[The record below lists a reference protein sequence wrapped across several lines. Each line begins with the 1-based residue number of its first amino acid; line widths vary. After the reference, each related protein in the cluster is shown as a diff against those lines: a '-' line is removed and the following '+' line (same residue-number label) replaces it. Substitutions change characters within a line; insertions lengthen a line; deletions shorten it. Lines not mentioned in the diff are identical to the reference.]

1 MEEER
6 ALTDDYYM
14 MWLTQ
19 IEGISAKK
27 ALYLL
32 SHFGTPKEIWNSP
45 KELILSLKG
54 ISASTADII
63 ENAKDADA
71 LDEKI
76 CSLEEK
82 GINYISLINPD
93 YPELLKNI
101 YDPPLGLYY
110 RGVLPKSFEKCFS
123 IIGSRRCSEYGAQ
136 VAEKFAYELS
146 ENGFIIVSGMAK
158 GIDSMAHRG
167 ALKSGGETIAVLGC
181 GVDICYPA
189 ENERLMDA
197 IAENGCIISEYPPGT
212 RPNNYNFPQRNRI
225 IAGLSSGLLVVEA
238 GKRSG
243 TLITVDRALDYGRT
257 VFAVPANITSSL
269 SEGTNQLIKEG
280 CPPVT
285 CVDDILFE
293 LGVIKS
299 ENEIKTSEKAD
310 TNLKDDEKEVLSA
323 IKYEP
328 VSLDNLINTLDK
340 PIQNIQYILTYL
352 EIYGYVKKLP
362 GQRYVRSY

>member
-1 MEEER
+1 M
-6 ALTDDYYM
+6 TDDFYM

-19 IEGISAKK
+19 IEGLSAKRIFN
-27 ALYLL
+27 LL
-32 SHFGTPKEIWNSP
+32 SHFGTPKEVWDAP
-45 KELILSLKG
+45 RELLLSVNG
-54 ISASTADII
+54 ITASAADII
-63 ENAKDADA
+63 MSAKDEDI

-76 CSLEEK
+76 SALEEK
-82 GINYISLINPD
+82 GISYISLLNPD
-93 YPELLKNI
+93 YPEYLKNI
-101 YDPPLGLYY
+101 SDPPLGLYY
-110 RGVLPKSFEKCFS
+110 KGVLPDSTEKCFS

-146 ENGFIIVSGMAK
+146 KNDFIIVSGMAK

-167 ALKSGGETIAVLGC
+167 AIKGGGKTVAVLGC

-189 ENERLMDA
+189 ENEKLMAA
-197 IAENGCIISEYPPGT
+197 IAENGCVMSEYPPGT
-212 RPNNYNFPQRNRI
+212 RPSNYNFPQRNRI
-225 IAGLSSGLLVVEA
+225 IAGLSSGLLVIEA
-238 GKRSG
+238 GKKSG

-257 VFAVPANITSSL
+257 VFAVPANITSAL
-269 SEGTNQLIKEG
+269 SEGTNQLIKDG

-285 CVDDILFE
+285 CIDDILFE
-293 LGVIKS
+293 LGEIKS
-299 ENEIKTSEKAD
+299 ENEIKKAEKAD
-310 TNLKDDEKEVLSA
+310 NNLKDDEKEVLAA